1 MAAALPRRRILVA
14 DDEPSVR
21 ELLKQYFAVQHAA
34 YDVETVASGEE
45 AVRAVRERRPAL
57 VLLDIEM
64 PGMGG
69 VDALRA
75 IRAFDTRIPVVMV
88 TGNESARIAGEVI
101 ALGALSYL
109 PKPVRFD
116 YLDHL
121 VATALTR

>member
-21 ELLKQYFAVQHAA
+21 ELLRQYLAVQHAA

-101 ALGALSYL
+101 ALGALSYV

-121 VATALTR
+121 VATALSR